1 VKAYSLSAFGYS
13 SHVASEVLIVIPTL
27 GQRVDYLRQT
37 LESIRKQSISADIV
51 MVTPISALAARAMAS
66 EFTAKVLD
74 DPGSLPAAI
83 NLGVSQALPHHRYV
97 NWLGDDDLLT
107 AQSLQDCVTALT
119 TEPNSVLA
127 YGACRYID
135 DTGAELWVSKAG
147 KWADRILAWGPD
159 LIPQPGMLIRKSG
172 WNSVGGVD
180 ETLSHAFDLDLL
192 LKLRGLG
199 DFTAVDSIVSCFR
212 WHPDSLTVSDRSK
225 SLNESE
231 AIKRRYLSAR
241 QSKFKWI
248 WEQPVRAATR
258 VAAQRLNKRAYRL
271 SAAKTCG

>member
-1 VKAYSLSAFGYS
+1 MAFDYN

-27 GQRVDYLRQT
+27 GQRVDFLRQT
-37 LESIRKQSISADIV
+37 LESIRNQSVEADITI
-51 MVTPISALAARAMAS
+51 VTPETAQEARGLAQ
-66 EFTAKVLD
+66 EFTANVLD

-107 AQSLQDCVTALT
+107 ADSLQVCVTAMSAHPRGAL
-119 TEPNSVLA
+119 V

-135 DTGAELWVSKAG
+135 NAGRELWVSKAG
-147 KWADRILAWGPD
+147 KWADRILSWGPD
-159 LIPQPGMLIRKSG
+159 LIPQPGMLIKKSA
-172 WNSVGGVD
+172 WDSVGGVD

-192 LKLRGLG
+192 LKLRNLG
-199 DFTAVDSIVSCFR
+199 NFVSVGTIVSCFR
-212 WHPDSLTVSDRSK
+212 WHPDSLTVSDRGK

-241 QSKFKWI
+241 QNKFKWV
-248 WEQPVRAATR
+248 WEQPVRISTKI
-258 VAAQRLNKRAYRL
+258 AAQRLNKRAYRL
-271 SAAKTCG
+271 SAAKTVG